1 METWKILG
9 RIANIILNNKQS
21 TEGVAIVDFKS
32 YYAAIL
38 ITSWYQQR
46 HSDQRKTASI
56 EPK

>member
-1 METWKILG
+1 MEDLG
-9 RIANIILNNKQS
+9 QDSQIILNNKQS